1 MIPHN
6 TRIKPFRNAL
16 RIAATIGIILLGLF
30 CILLIYTLALR
41 YIPVSLPT
49 LSGTYHVGRVEYNF
63 TDTSR
68 IDTLAPQNN
77 TKRKLVVWV
86 WYPTNAVIHA
96 NRALYF
102 PDAWANALNG
112 YQGFN
117 QLGLHNYTSILTN
130 SIENAP
136 IARSSSNY
144 PLLIMEPGLGLS
156 APDYTAMQRT

>member
-1 MIPHN
+1 MISHN

-49 LSGTYHVGRVEYNF
+49 PSGTYHVGRVEYNF
-63 TDTSR
+63 TDASR
-68 IDTLAPQNN
+68 IDTLAPQND
-77 TKRKLVVWV
+77 TKRKLVVWA
-86 WYPTNAVIHA
+86 WYPTNAAIQA

-102 PDAWANALNG
+102 PNAWANALND

-117 QLGLHNYTSILTN
+117 QLGLHNYTEYINKLDRKCTYR
-130 SIENAP
+130 A
-136 IARSSSNY
+136 
-144 PLLIMEPGLGLS
+144 
-156 APDYTAMQRT
+156 